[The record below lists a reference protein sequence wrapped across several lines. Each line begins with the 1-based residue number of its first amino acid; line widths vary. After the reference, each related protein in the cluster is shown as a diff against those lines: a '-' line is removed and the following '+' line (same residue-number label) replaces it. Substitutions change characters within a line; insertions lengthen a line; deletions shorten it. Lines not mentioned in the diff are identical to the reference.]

1 MTSLRSL
8 DVLLG
13 LRKVCQ
19 PIVTKWQDFATSASE
34 HPELLQRS
42 TKIYK
47 GQISYLKS
55 QHSTNPL
62 PCLPC
67 FVRHHSN
74 SAKLREKSDKLLLM
88 RKLSDCEVVLPIPLN
103 WSNKDDS
110 TLEAMHSTDW
120 QQKINV
126 CGGPIPPRTQVAWI
140 PHIKGFGNL
149 NIPLMQMTLS
159 SSGRSR
165 RCAGRCRN
173 TWSWGCRWCRWC
185 CRTTARGI
193 SPLTHW
199 LIQIGISTCNWY
211 AWYEQFTK
219 NDGPLGT
226 LQRAPTSKFQCRSN
240 TAALVLQKCL
250 LSALLV
256 L

>member
-1 MTSLRSL
+1 MSSL
-8 DVLLG
+8 D
-13 LRKVCQ
+13 
-19 PIVTKWQDFATSASE
+19 SARCANRSSPSDRILQ
-34 HPELLQRS
+34 HQHLNILNYCKDLQRS
-42 TKIYK
+42 TEIYK

-126 CGGPIPPRTQVAWI
+126 CRGPIPPRTQVAWI

-165 RCAGRCRN
+165 RCAGWCRN
-173 TWSWGCRWCRWC
+173 TWSWSCRWCRWC

-193 SPLTHW
+193 SPLTSMS
-199 LIQIGISTCNWY
+199 GFVPEMDFYSSPVKR
-211 AWYEQFTK
+211 EQFVTYE
-219 NDGPLGT
+219 PSQSL
-226 LQRAPTSKFQCRSN
+226 
-240 TAALVLQKCL
+240 
-250 LSALLV
+250 
-256 L
+256 